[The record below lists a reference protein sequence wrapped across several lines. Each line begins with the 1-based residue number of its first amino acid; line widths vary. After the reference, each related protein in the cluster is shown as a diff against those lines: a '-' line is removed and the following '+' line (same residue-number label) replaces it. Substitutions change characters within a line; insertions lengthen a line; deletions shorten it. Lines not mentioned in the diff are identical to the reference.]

1 MSRLGRSGPCSA
13 VGLVVTPAK
22 RPVAPKTGARVSLR
36 GPRGKDRN
44 EVIERAR
51 ASRRLHRP
59 WVTAPSSPELFADWL
74 KRTREP
80 TVKSFLVCRNEDGAV
95 VGVFTLSQIFRK
107 GFQSAYLGYYA
118 FEPFAGQGY
127 MRDGMRLVL
136 RHIFAVM
143 KLHRVEANIQPGNDR
158 SIQLARK
165 SGFRREGFSPRYLK
179 IAGRW
184 RDHER
189 WAITVEDW
197 RFLRRP

>member
-1 MSRLGRSGPCSA
+1 M
-13 VGLVVTPAK
+13 TPAK
-22 RPVAPKTGARVSLR
+22 NSAALETGARVYLR
-36 GPRGKDRN
+36 DPVARDRN
-44 EVIERAR
+44 EVIERAH
-51 ASRRLHRP
+51 ASRQLHRP
-59 WVTAPSSPELFADWL
+59 WVTAPSGPELFADWL
-74 KRTREP
+74 SRMREP
-80 TVKSFLVCRNEDGAV
+80 RVKALLVCRNEDGAI

-107 GFQSAYLGYYA
+107 GFQSAYMGYYA

-143 KLHRVEANIQPGNDR
+143 KLHRVEANIQPGNDQ

-165 SGFRREGFSPRYLK
+165 SGFRREGYSPRYLK

-197 RFLRRP
+197 REVRAK